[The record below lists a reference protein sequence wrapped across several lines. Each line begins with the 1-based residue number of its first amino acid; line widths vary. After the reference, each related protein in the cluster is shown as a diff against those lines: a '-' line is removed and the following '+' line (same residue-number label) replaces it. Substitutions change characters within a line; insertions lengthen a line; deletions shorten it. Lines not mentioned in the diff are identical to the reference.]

1 VSAHGLV
8 RVRALLP
15 VLVASLALQGCGHG
29 GTTAQA
35 PSPCTLLASAQ
46 ATRDLAEPVT
56 CKTSRGTIP
65 YSTVGTYAMS
75 GAAVPPLIV
84 GIYVGPNDSSR
95 SGWQHIR
102 VDAQDAYWTRQ
113 PGGHVLYM
121 IAQTP
126 TWFVSVQITEPE
138 ATEAT
143 AEEAMTTLLR
153 HLTS

>member
-1 VSAHGLV
+1 MHPSCIGTGHEGPG
-8 RVRALLP
+8 RTGD
-15 VLVASLALQGCGHG
+15 LQDQSGDHPLFHRRHLCNEWSG
-29 GTTAQA
+29 G
-35 PSPCTLLASAQ
+35 S
-46 ATRDLAEPVT
+46 
-56 CKTSRGTIP
+56 
-65 YSTVGTYAMS
+65 
-75 GAAVPPLIV
+75 PLIV